1 MNTYVLIGREP
12 VLFFLIYHFI
22 LPIQY
27 YMKKIFLSLL
37 IIPFTGIGKVNKA
50 PKTGNNPVE
59 IRSGEW
65 PILIE
70 KKIGQSDTSYSL
82 QFRDV
87 KVISTV
93 VMDTLSFPNLSQLK
107 YFEKALTA
115 LKTGNNGDIARFKN
129 YSIKRADKKYEGVW
143 YLLEIKWGLTDFR
156 QSEADLMIKTIREA
170 KF

>member
-65 PILIE
+65 PILI
-70 KKIGQSDTSYSL
+70 
-82 QFRDV
+82 
-87 KVISTV
+87 
-93 VMDTLSFPNLSQLK
+93 
-107 YFEKALTA
+107 
-115 LKTGNNGDIARFKN
+115 
-129 YSIKRADKKYEGVW
+129 
-143 YLLEIKWGLTDFR
+143 
-156 QSEADLMIKTIREA
+156 
-170 KF
+170 